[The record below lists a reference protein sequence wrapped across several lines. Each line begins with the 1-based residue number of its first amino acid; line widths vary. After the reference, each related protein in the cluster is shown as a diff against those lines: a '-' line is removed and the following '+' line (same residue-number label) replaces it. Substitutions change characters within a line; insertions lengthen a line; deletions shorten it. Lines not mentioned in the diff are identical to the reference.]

1 MSQVLPTS
9 LAAKHTNAALGEGAF
24 WFGLVC
30 LAASFVGILSIALA
44 RPGFSATEVFPA
56 LGVMALGGVI
66 IFLQRSPSVAL
77 VVLVVGIELIGL
89 SWYAHTI
96 FIFQNAQVGDP
107 RASSDTLFIS
117 FATTAIVMFGVTAGR
132 VLPGITSV
140 VIAYGLST
148 GTVVVLALM
157 TEHEVVP
164 DITATG
170 ITVVLVLMLSLVR
183 ISRRRARSIESDITR
198 ADNDDTA
205 AMVRARAANRIS
217 ALVHDTVLNEL
228 AVVSTRAAGPLP
240 DEVRERIAESVAR
253 VAAEDAR
260 GDTVVLAG
268 ERLGGAVADAV
279 DAARV
284 QGLVVTVDGDI
295 GAVGELTAPVAA
307 SLGLAVRQCLDN
319 VAAHSGTDLAEVAV
333 IAGDGVL
340 TVMVVDSG
348 RGFAENGVGTDRLGL
363 RNSVRQRIAGIGGTV
378 QIFTTE
384 GVGTSVS
391 MTVPTR

>member
-1 MSQVLPTS
+1 MSQVLPAS

-30 LAASFVGILSIALA
+30 LGASFAGILSIALA
-44 RPGFSATEVFPA
+44 RPGFSAGAVFPA
-56 LGVMALGGVI
+56 LGVIAVGGVI
-66 IFLQRSPSVAL
+66 VFLLRSPSIPL
-77 VVLVVGIELIGL
+77 VVLVVVIETIGL
-89 SWYAHTI
+89 AWYAYTI
-96 FIFQNAQVGDP
+96 FAFQNTQADDP
-107 RASSDTLFIS
+107 RPTSDTLFIS

-132 VLPGITSV
+132 VLPGIASV
-140 VIAYGLST
+140 IVAYVLST
-148 GTVVVLALM
+148 GTVITLALM
-157 TEHEVVP
+157 TDHEVVP

-170 ITVVLVLMLSLVR
+170 ILVVLVLVLSLLR
-183 ISRRRARSIESDITR
+183 ISRRRARAIEPDIAQ
-198 ADNDDTA
+198 ADTDDTA
-205 AMVRARAANRIS
+205 AMYRARAANRVS

-240 DEVRERIAESVAR
+240 DDVRERIAESVAR

-260 GDTVVLAG
+260 GDTAVLPG

-279 DAARV
+279 DASRAL
-284 QGLVVTVDGDI
+284 GLVVTVDGDI
-295 GAVGELTAPVAA
+295 GAVSALAPPVAVA
-307 SLGLAVRQCLDN
+307 LGLAVRQCLDN

-348 RGFAENGVGTDRLGL
+348 RGFAETGVGSDRLGL
-363 RNSVRQRIAGIGGTV
+363 RNSVRQRIAGVGGTV
-378 QIFTTE
+378 QVWTTE

-391 MTVPTR
+391 MTVPMR

>member
-30 LAASFVGILSIALA
+30 LAASFVGILSIALV
-44 RPGFSATEVFPA
+44 RPGFTAMAVFPA
-56 LGVMALGGVI
+56 LGVIALGGVI
-66 IFLQRSPSVAL
+66 IFLQRSRSIPI

-89 SWYAHTI
+89 AWYAHAI
-96 FIFQNAQVGDP
+96 FVFQNSQTGDP
-107 RASSDTLFIS
+107 RATSDTLFIS

-132 VLPGITSV
+132 TLPGITSV
-140 VIAYGLST
+140 TVAYGLST
-148 GTVVVLALM
+148 GTVIVLALM
-157 TEHEVVP
+157 TDHVVVP

-170 ITVVLVLMLSLVR
+170 IFVVLVLVLSLVR
-183 ISRRRARSIESDITR
+183 VSRRRARSIEPDITQ

-205 AMVRARAANRIS
+205 AMYRARAANRVS

-240 DEVRERIAESVAR
+240 DEVRDRIAESVAR

-260 GDTVVLAG
+260 GDTAVLPG

-284 QGLVVTVDGDI
+284 HGLVVTVDGDI
-295 GAVGELTAPVAA
+295 GAVSSLTPAVAA
-307 SLGLAVRQCLDN
+307 ALGLAVRQCLDN

-333 IAGDGVL
+333 IAGAGVI

-348 RGFAENGVGTDRLGL
+348 RGFAENGVGSDRLGL
-363 RNSVRQRIAGIGGTV
+363 RNSVRQRIAGVGGTV
-378 QIFTTE
+378 QIWTTE

-391 MTVPTR
+391 MTVPLP